1 MSDGASGCISDLR
14 LFFGYDCWS
23 GCHLMPFGY
32 DSSFD
37 TASLEALTA
46 PGVTAAQKSTGANLS
61 FQVTVADIGTNVVI
75 RFEGSVDGDNYFNL
89 AANQVDYTIT
99 ANGTYGYVLF
109 APVQFVRVRLVSL
122 SGGTPSVATV
132 LGTI

>member
-1 MSDGASGCISDLR
+1 
-14 LFFGYDCWS
+14 
-23 GCHLMPFGY
+23 MPFGY

-75 RFEGSVDGDNYFNL
+75 RFEGSVDGDSYFNL

-99 ANGTYGYVLF
+99 ANGTYVYVLF